1 VRYRRNVQ
9 AFVLAQNGA
18 KRVSFCD
25 GIRDFQSPLRR
36 HQNKVKNHSFLL
48 SLILFLSPVL
58 HPSFFIL
65 ANDGV
70 VVTPPGYGL
79 QGIFQDLKFPASHPL
94 LLLSIIPNGIDGSG
108 SRPSFTDSLMVT
120 GSPNINFPGTARVA
134 FLDAANVFTAVQTID
149 LGDTGSTPTEGFV
162 MRNDTPATASRPF
175 QNAPLIVFEGHGYV
189 GGFDHRWEMN
199 EKFFTRSLLGSRSA
213 FTWQFSQNE
222 GPYVDKQE
230 IDSDGN
236 YWGAGSVYAVG
247 GFIMIDNL
255 TGRNDTNRWTANGDL
270 TTSGIIHPAGYQSS
284 DGTRGATNVTDGLTF
299 KDGLYTGG
307 TATSDNVTTS
317 AGPVATIATNT
328 ITNAESATMSGGT
341 INRNNTTGA
350 PNPSDITVAEFKSML
365 ALRAADIAH
374 MPAEFC
380 IALSDETTA
389 ITAGTAKVTWRAPY
403 AFTIDSV
410 RASLSTASTSGILAV
425 DINENGTSILST
437 DLTID
442 QGARTSVTATNPVVI
457 SNPIVTDDAEIT
469 MDVNASGTNAKG
481 LKVWILG
488 HK

>member
-1 VRYRRNVQ
+1 M
-9 AFVLAQNGA
+9 
-18 KRVSFCD
+18 
-25 GIRDFQSPLRR
+25 
-36 HQNKVKNHSFLL
+36 KNHPLL
-48 SLILFLSPVL
+48 LRLVLFSSLIL
-58 HPSFFIL
+58 HPAFFIP
-65 ANDGV
+65 ANDAV
-70 VVTPPGYGL
+70 VVTPLGSGL
-79 QGIFQDLKFPASHPL
+79 QSIFEDLNFPASHPL
-94 LLLSIIPNGIDGSG
+94 QSQGVTIQLCNTANKSPIFDSGSKLLLSIIPNGIGG
-108 SRPSFTDSLMVT
+108 GESRPPFTDSLTVT
-120 GSPNINFPGTARVA
+120 GSPNIIPGSTRVA

-149 LGDTGSTPTEGFV
+149 LGGTGSTPTEGFI
-162 MRNDTPATASRPF
+162 MRNDTPATASRPL
-175 QNAPLIVFEGHGYV
+175 QNAPLIVFQAHGYV
-189 GGFDHRWEMN
+189 GGADHLWEMN
-199 EKFFTRSLLGSRSA
+199 EKFFTRSLIGSRSA

-222 GPYVDKQE
+222 EPYVDKQE

-284 DGTRGATNVTDGLTF
+284 DGTRGATNVTGGLTF

-307 TATSDNVTTS
+307 TATGSDVTTS
-317 AGPVATIATNT
+317 AGAVAGITANNT
-328 ITNAESATMSGGT
+328 ITSAASATMPGARLNGS
-341 INRNNTTGA
+341 NTPGVA
-350 PNPSDITVAEFKSML
+350 NPSDLTVAEVKSML
-365 ALRAADIAH
+365 ALTAADIAV

-380 IALSDETTA
+380 IALSDETTT
-389 ITAGTAKVTWRAPY
+389 ITTGTAKVTWRAPY

-437 DLTID
+437 ELTID

-457 SNPIVTDDAEIT
+457 SNPAVTDDAEIT
-469 MDVNASGTNAKG
+469 MDVNASGMGAKG